1 MTYTKPLL
9 YMYLYFMILNST
21 LNVHIRRKE
30 KKNYLS
36 FMYIKYTNAINN
48 TPSTL
53 TLVHTWYEES
63 TPQVL

>member
-1 MTYTKPLL
+1 
-9 YMYLYFMILNST
+9 
-21 LNVHIRRKE
+21 
-30 KKNYLS
+30 
-36 FMYIKYTNAINN
+36 MYIKYTNAINN